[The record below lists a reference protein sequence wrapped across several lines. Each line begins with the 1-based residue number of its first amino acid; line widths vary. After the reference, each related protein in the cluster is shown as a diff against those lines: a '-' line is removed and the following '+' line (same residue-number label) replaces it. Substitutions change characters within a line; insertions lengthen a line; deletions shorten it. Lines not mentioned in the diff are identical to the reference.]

1 MSDRQSYRNRQEHFY
16 AKIQSLFLSLCNEP
30 SNYDLIAPKIEYW
43 IEYVLH
49 EQSITVDEL
58 VEGVS
63 HVAWGGGGS
72 YAVFGRFFKELRD
85 APRCSEQ
92 ARTFV
97 TRLCDHVLRR
107 FAAASVEGL
116 RLDWGGWFKFPPVWK
131 YGGRGFVCAASFI
144 GHLINSGLL
153 GHELVLRHLPKPLT
167 NHYDRPDT
175 DTQSPAVVRASA
187 IYQLFTDAGNT
198 LLQGLFEPDDV
209 QACFEILNAEA
220 QRIEGFNAAKLQVWC
235 LSWRKHLALGPN
247 L

>member
-1 MSDRQSYRNRQEHFY
+1 MSDRQSYHNRQERFS
-16 AKIQSLFLSLCNEP
+16 AKIHSLLLSLCNEP

-43 IEYVLH
+43 IEYVLR

-85 APRCSEQ
+85 APRCSKQ

-116 RLDWGGWFKFPPVWK
+116 RLDWGEHFLSVWK
-131 YGGRGFVCAASFI
+131 YGGRGFVRAASFV

-153 GHELVLRHLPKPLT
+153 SHELVLRHLPKPLT
-167 NHYDRPDT
+167 NHYDPPNT
-175 DTQSPAVVRASA
+175 DKKSPAVVRASA

-198 LLQGLFEPDDV
+198 LLQGLLKPDDV
-209 QACFEILNAEA
+209 LACFEILNAEA
-220 QRIEGFNAAKLQVWC
+220 QWIEGFNAAKLQVR
-235 LSWRKHLALGPN
+235 SIVLATISRIWS
-247 L
+247 